1 MSTTE
6 HTRNR
11 GSLFENAEK
20 RKPSQP
26 DLRGDCTIDGASYDM
41 QAWRRDEQL
50 SISLAPARGDRNTY
64 PPDAFRGALDPAPK
78 SGRGASKSGDAA
90 PVWTGSIT
98 GEEVSYSVRAF
109 QKQGKSGP
117 YLTLFFEPLDAP
129 PAEPT

>member
-1 MSTTE
+1 MSSE

-11 GSLFENAEK
+11 GSLFENGEK

-26 DLRGDCTIDGASYDM
+26 DLRGDCTIDGATYDM

-50 SISLAPARGDRNTY
+50 SLSLAPTRGDRNTY

-78 SGRGASKSGDAA
+78 SGRGAAKGGEAA
-90 PVWTGSIT
+90 PAWTGSVV
-98 GEEVSYSVRAF
+98 GDELSYSVRAF

-117 YLTLFFEPLDAP
+117 YLTLYFVES
-129 PAEPT
+129 EPTPD